1 MRELDYEPNA
11 AARSLNLKR
20 SNTIG
25 LIVSD
30 IRNPFFAFVA
40 RGAQDVA
47 KEHGYTVVLCNSDE
61 QLLSETECL
70 KALRT
75 RQVDGVLLASA
86 GVADEYLSRLV
97 GAGFPVVLVDRDLPA
112 LKVPAVLLDN
122 EGAAHGAVRHL
133 IAFGH
138 RRIAMLTGLASIS
151 TTTERLAGYQRALR
165 EASIQMD
172 DRLVV
177 SGESTSDGGAEA
189 LNSVMDLETPP
200 TAIFSGNN
208 LMSIGALQTIARRGL
223 NVPDELAIVG
233 FDDFPFPWSEAFR
246 PQLTTVAQPTY
257 ELGRRAAEMLVRQLS
272 GAISE
277 PAQRVVLEGT
287 LVIRESSG
295 AFTRPLQR
303 EGPER
308 YAAAGDG
315 D

>member
-1 MRELDYEPNA
+1 
-11 AARSLNLKR
+11 
-20 SNTIG
+20 
-25 LIVSD
+25 
-30 IRNPFFAFVA
+30 
-40 RGAQDVA
+40 
-47 KEHGYTVVLCNSDE
+47 
-61 QLLSETECL
+61 
-70 KALRT
+70 
-75 RQVDGVLLASA
+75 
-86 GVADEYLSRLV
+86 
-97 GAGFPVVLVDRDLPA
+97 
-112 LKVPAVLLDN
+112 
-122 EGAAHGAVRHL
+122 
-133 IAFGH
+133 
-138 RRIAMLTGLASIS
+138 MLTGLGSIS

-165 EASIQMD
+165 EANIHTD

-257 ELGRRAAEMLVRQLS
+257 ELERRAAEMLVRQLS